1 MPILRI
7 DVPEGL
13 TREQKATLQKE
24 IRRCVELTWAKEH
37 VYIAIRDM
45 FSEPGDRTTIMT
57 MDLRPGRGHENERAE
72 KLYAMALEVLKQTV
86 PLEARDFVMLIQRSA
101 RARLHCRR
109 AKASRSRADHAGT
122 AYLSRA
128 HRRRNRGR
136 RPRTSA
142 ARLFRGRGPGT
153 PDRARK

>member
-1 MPILRI
+1 MRILRI

-37 VYIAIRDM
+37 VYITIRDM

-86 PLEARDFVMLIQRSA
+86 PLEARDFVMLIREVPEHGFIVGGQRLPA
-101 RARLHCRR
+101 LERI
-109 AKASRSRADHAGT
+109 
-122 AYLSRA
+122 
-128 HRRRNRGR
+128 
-136 RPRTSA
+136 
-142 ARLFRGRGPGT
+142 T
-153 PDRARK
+153 PALPT